1 MGNRYL
7 TKFVL
12 GDMQQSY
19 MMELETE
26 VAKLKERNE
35 ELQRKQVYFMY

>member
-1 MGNRYL
+1 
-7 TKFVL
+7 
-12 GDMQQSY
+12 MQQSY

-35 ELQRKQVYFMY
+35 ELQRKQVYSVYGLPFLFGLYSY